1 MNGSASVKPPATD
14 AASAR
19 IGGLTPFSS
28 CDWPGKLCAVVFL
41 SGCPW
46 RCGYCHNPHLLR
58 RGNGEAR
65 WPDILRWLQ
74 SRVGLLD
81 GVVFSGGEPLQEPAL
96 PALLEQ
102 TRALGFATG
111 LHTGGAYPQRLQQ
124 ALPLLDWV
132 GLDIKTGFDAYP
144 ALTGLPRSGEQAR
157 QSLQLLLQNNSQ
169 FECRSTIHPRWHDE
183 AQLAELAR
191 RLAAQGVSDYHWQQL
206 RPPPSSALTAT
217 PPGWPAPALL
227 EEIAPLF
234 QHFSYREH

>member
-1 MNGSASVKPPATD
+1 MNTPPAD
-14 AASAR
+14 PAAAR

-41 SGCPW
+41 AGCPW

-58 RGNGEAR
+58 RQNGETR
-65 WPDILRWLQ
+65 WPDTLRWLQ

-111 LHTGGAYPQRLQQ
+111 LHTGGAYPQRLRRV
-124 ALPLLDWV
+124 LPLLDWV
-132 GLDIKTGFDAYP
+132 GLDIKTDFSAYP
-144 ALTGLPRSGEQAR
+144 ALTGLPRSGEQTEA
-157 QSLQLLLQNNSQ
+157 SLHCLLQNNSN
-169 FECRSTIHPRWHDE
+169 FECRSSIHPHWHNE
-183 AQLAELAR
+183 IQLAALAR
-191 RLAAQGVSDYHWQQL
+191 RLAALGVADYHWQQL
-206 RPPPSSALTAT
+206 RPPPSFAL
-217 PPGWPAPALL
+217 PPAPAGWPAPQLI

-234 QHFSYREH
+234 QRFSYREH